1 MSNLDCFHCSLE
13 IQGKP
18 VKKTFNG
25 TELLFCCLGCSIAYE
40 LLNTNAENNEEKLE
54 KLIKAN
60 SAIKTKSI
68 NQTLAL
74 TDTKTYQVKGI
85 TCASCTPIIEKIISL
100 QEGVLISKVNPISE
114 KIKISYDNNYFNLPL
129 LEKELK
135 RFGYTL
141 IKKNKEEELEY
152 LSQLYLLRLGMVWFI
167 TMNLMALSFAFYYGE
182 LEKSK
187 DVLWSII
194 YIEFIL
200 CSITIFVL
208 GFPFLKNAFFK
219 LLKFQFSMETLVSFG
234 TLTAYSYSVYRM
246 LHGNIDV
253 YYDTSSM
260 IIAFVLLGKFLEN
273 ASKSKASQTI
283 KKLFEL
289 QAKTA
294 TILENQEE
302 KTISVEEL
310 KVEDLVV
317 VKAGEK
323 IPADGIIIE
332 GDSYIDE
339 SMLTG
344 ESLAVEKKVESKV
357 YSATI
362 NQEGRF
368 LFKVTAVG
376 DDTALSKIIE
386 LVEQAQ
392 EEKTETQKLADR
404 ISAWFIPVVLLIAL
418 GTGLFWFLSGAAL
431 NIVLLN
437 AISVLVVACPCALG
451 LATPMAT
458 FVAIDKAAEMGIILK
473 NSSLLEELNTIDTIV
488 FDKTGTLTE
497 SKMTVKEIQ
506 ILDNLVEETTLFE
519 LIASI
524 ESYAEHT
531 IAKAITNHFKEKNTS
546 FKAVENFKISKGL
559 GVEGTVDNFYIR
571 IGNLSFLE
579 KESEIPALTKNNEV
593 INVTT
598 VFISVNNT
606 LVAYIALENK
616 IKEQAKET
624 INKLKAKN
632 FNIFMLTGDN
642 HDSASH
648 VAKELGIANYFY
660 NQLPEAKIKVITELQ
675 KEGKKVMMV
684 GDGINDAPALVQADI
699 GLAIANAT
707 DISMEASDIAIINR
721 DLDVIPKVFDLGEV
735 TLKYLKINIL
745 WAFSYN
751 IIGIP
756 MAMLGL
762 LKPIVAAALMSLSSL
777 FIISNSL
784 RLRRKL

>member
-1 MSNLDCFHCSLE
+1 
-13 IQGKP
+13 
-18 VKKTFNG
+18 
-25 TELLFCCLGCSIAYE
+25 
-40 LLNTNAENNEEKLE
+40 
-54 KLIKAN
+54 
-60 SAIKTKSI
+60 
-68 NQTLAL
+68 
-74 TDTKTYQVKGI
+74 
-85 TCASCTPIIEKIISL
+85 
-100 QEGVLISKVNPISE
+100 
-114 KIKISYDNNYFNLPL
+114 
-129 LEKELK
+129 
-135 RFGYTL
+135 
-141 IKKNKEEELEY
+141 
-152 LSQLYLLRLGMVWFI
+152 MVWFI

-332 GDSYIDE
+332 GESYLDE

-344 ESLAVEKKVESKV
+344 ESLAVEKKVDSKV

-497 SKMTVKEIQ
+497 SKMTVKEIH
-506 ILDNLVEETTLFE
+506 ILDNLVAEATLFE
-519 LIASI
+519 LIASV

-531 IAKAITNHFKEKNTS
+531 ISKAITNHFKEKNTS

-559 GVEGTVDNFYIR
+559 GVEGTIDSFYIR

-579 KESEIPALTKNNEV
+579 KEGEIPTLTKNSEA

-598 VFISVNNT
+598 VFVSINKT

-616 IKEQAKET
+616 IKEQAQET

-648 VAKELGIANYFY
+648 VAKELGITNYFY